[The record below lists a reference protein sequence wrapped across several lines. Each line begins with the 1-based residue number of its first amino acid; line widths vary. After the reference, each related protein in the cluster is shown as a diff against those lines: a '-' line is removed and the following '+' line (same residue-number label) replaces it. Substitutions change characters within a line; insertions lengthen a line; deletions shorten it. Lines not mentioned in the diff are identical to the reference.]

1 MRFVKSNLC
10 KYGVGLFSL
19 LILVGCLDGRRPPV
33 RISPRL
39 DKRAYQIPPLP
50 ITAGLYIEPE
60 LRVFI
65 QEAPLRRYDPAAPY
79 YVFPDF
85 VFPVGEHL
93 SSKIQEMSKVIFRK
107 VLVIDNLQ
115 DKEYLNREALDGIL
129 SVSLKDS
136 DIDLYIDI
144 SVWRAIGR
152 HNLSVTAS
160 FLDPHLNEI
169 WKSEIAV
176 EGRGFDFAT
185 TRIERE
191 WWATTGPNF
200 APAVDDAIQKLTYEL
215 AQNIVAS
222 EEITDY
228 VYKEIGIT
236 GQN

>member
-10 KYGVGLFSL
+10 KNGLVLFSL
-19 LILVGCLDGRRPPV
+19 LIVVGCINGRRPPV
-33 RISPRL
+33 RISPKL
-39 DKRAYQIPPLP
+39 DKRVYQMPPLP

-60 LRVFI
+60 LRDFI
-65 QEAPLRRYDPAAPY
+65 QEVPLRRYDPAAPHY
-79 YVFPDF
+79 IFPDF
-85 VFPVGEHL
+85 IFPIGEPL
-93 SSKIQEMSKVIFRK
+93 SSKMQEMSKAIFQKVI
-107 VLVIDNLQ
+107 VIDNLQ
-115 DKEYLNREALDGIL
+115 DKESLNREALDGIL
-129 SVSLKDS
+129 SVSLKNS

-176 EGRGFDFAT
+176 EGRGLDFAT
-185 TRIERE
+185 TNIERE

-215 AQNIVAS
+215 AQSIVAS
-222 EEITDY
+222 KGISDY

-236 GQN
+236 GQD